1 MSTLKEFNFVGVSE
15 HNGTV
20 KVRYANNKN
29 RIRTL
34 TKNGHTNVFFIE
46 LAGAELKEDCIDQLL
61 KADLPNQAAE
71 QAVRKEAEELG
82 FILEDTVDTDVD

>member
-15 HNGTV
+15 HKGQV

-46 LAGAELKEDCIDQLL
+46 LSEPELKEDCIDQLL
-61 KADLPNQAAE
+61 NADLPNAAAQE
-71 QAVRKEAEELG
+71 AVRKEAEELG
-82 FILEDTVDTDVD
+82 FIL